1 MDLSGFGK
9 STLVRLNR
17 PIDPTA
23 GKIFISDDEITT
35 ADPPLLREIRR
46 RKIAMVFHPFSLFP
60 HSSIVV
66 NAASGLRVQ
75 GVPADEHR
83 ERAMAVLERSSTG
96 TSKSLAGKS
105 SG

>member
-1 MDLSGFGK
+1 MPREGVLRL
-9 STLVRLNR
+9 TLTEGVLRL
-17 PIDPTA
+17 TL
-23 GKIFISDDEITT
+23 T
-35 ADPPLLREIRR
+35 EIRR